1 MKAAL
6 SGLTLALSLCCTA
19 ALAGE
24 EAPSAGHGGHAM
36 DHGKMHM
43 AQMSP
48 AEHKK
53 MMDEKFTEIDTDK
66 NGSVSKEEFDKHHE
80 AMRMKH
86 MEMQKEKASHDH
98 VEAHK

>member
-6 SGLTLALSLCCTA
+6 SGLTLALTLCCTA
-19 ALAGE
+19 ALACE
-24 EAPSAGHGGHAM
+24 EAPPAGDKGHAM

-43 AQMSP
+43 AEMSP

-53 MMDEKFTEIDTDK
+53 MMDEKFVEIDADK
-66 NGSVSKEEFDKHHE
+66 NGCISKEEFDKHHE

-86 MEMQKEKASHDH
+86 MEMQKEKEGHDH
-98 VEAHK
+98 VETHK

>member
-6 SGLTLALSLCCTA
+6 SGLTLALTLCCTA

-24 EAPSAGHGGHAM
+24 EAPAAGDMARGM

-53 MMDEKFTEIDTDK
+53 MMDEKFTEIDADK
-66 NGSVSKEEFDKHHE
+66 NGCLSKEEFDKHHE
-80 AMRMKH
+80 AMQMKH
-86 MEMQKEKASHDH
+86 MEMQKEKAAHDH
-98 VEAHK
+98 VETHK